1 MICKKGFSC
10 NHRDTCNFIHLD
22 NQPPAPV
29 IPPSPPPQPIT
40 KACKFG
46 AKCYKKGCKYVHPA
60 AVATPASDVIL
71 VAPPVPVPAP
81 EPQPQPK
88 PKPKEESKKTIFEKA
103 QVIHHIKTRVGVQC
117 KHALG
122 CHSYKC
128 PYVHATVTG
137 YSKKAEEILEKVRQA
152 NIIKTNEEKKK

>member
-1 MICKKGFSC
+1 MICKKGLSC
-10 NHRDTCNFIHLD
+10 KYRDTCKFIHLD

-29 IPPSPPPQPIT
+29 IHPSPLPQPIT
-40 KACKFG
+40 KECKFG
-46 AKCYKKGCKYVHPA
+46 VKCHKQGCKYIHPA
-60 AVATPASDVIL
+60 PVVII
-71 VAPPVPVPAP
+71 VPPPVPVPAP

-103 QVIHHIKTRVGVQC
+103 QVIHQIRTRVSVQC

-128 PYVHATVTG
+128 PFEHATVTG
-137 YSKKAEEILEKVRQA
+137 YSKKAEEILEKVKQA
-152 NIIKTNEEKKK
+152 NILKTNEEKKK